1 MKILYLHGWRS
12 VPGGV
17 KPSWLRSRGHEVCNP
32 ALDAEDLQVA
42 IRQGQSAFEQQLPDV
57 IIGASRGA
65 VIAQSLD
72 CGTVPRVL
80 MCPAWKRWEPSR
92 PLRAPVLILHSPTDE
107 LVPWQDSV
115 ELLERSGLS
124 RELLISVGVD
134 HRLSDEGSLEVLQWA
149 CGMLLAGEQLPPDE
163 DVEQSAGRAGVTG
176 AEASYICD
184 SCGEEIVIP
193 VDISE
198 GDSQT
203 LIEDCPVCC
212 RANTIHLWMQDDG
225 EIRSNVES

>member
-1 MKILYLHGWRS
+1 M
-12 VPGGV
+12 
-17 KPSWLRSRGHEVCNP
+17 
-32 ALDAEDLQVA
+32 
-42 IRQGQSAFEQQLPDV
+42 
-57 IIGASRGA
+57 
-65 VIAQSLD
+65 
-72 CGTVPRVL
+72 
-80 MCPAWKRWEPSR
+80 
-92 PLRAPVLILHSPTDE
+92 
-107 LVPWQDSV
+107 
-115 ELLERSGLS
+115 
-124 RELLISVGVD
+124 
-134 HRLSDEGSLEVLQWA
+134 
-149 CGMLLAGEQLPPDE
+149 PPDE